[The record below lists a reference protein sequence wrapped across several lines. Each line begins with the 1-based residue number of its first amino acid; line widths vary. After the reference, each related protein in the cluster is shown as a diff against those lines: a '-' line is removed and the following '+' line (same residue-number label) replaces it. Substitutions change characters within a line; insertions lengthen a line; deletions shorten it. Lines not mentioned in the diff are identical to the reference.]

1 MKADDAVTQFAVI
14 GGGAAGFFAAIR
26 LAELRPDARVF
37 LIEKS
42 NQVLGKVK
50 VSGGGRCNVTHACF
64 DPRILCT
71 YYPRGKKELLGP
83 FHRFG
88 PQQTIEWF
96 EDRGVELKTEADG
109 RMFPISDSS
118 QTIIDAL
125 IREADRNHVILR
137 KNLALSG
144 LEQRDNF
151 WLLKLNNGI
160 ALAVN
165 AVFIGSGSSN
175 QIWDLLSRL
184 GLKMEQPV
192 PSLFTF
198 HINDKALQSLSGLSI
213 DKVELKLEDS
223 KAGQDGPLLF
233 THWGI
238 SGPAVLKTSAWEART
253 VHERNYRFRIRI
265 NFLPDMDKV
274 EIAERLNTLRYSGGR
289 KLVQSLSVFHSIPR
303 RAWQYLVERAGIG
316 DASRWADL
324 SNEKIKA
331 LCNELCEGLY
341 EVSGKSTFKE
351 EFVTCGG
358 VAREE
363 IDFRRFEAIRYPG
376 LFFGGEVLDI
386 DAVTGGFNFQHAWTS
401 GWIAAGA
408 MAER

>member
-26 LAELRPDARVF
+26 LAELRPDARIF
-37 LIEKS
+37 LFEKS

-71 YYPRGKKELLGP
+71 FYPRGQKELLGP
-83 FHRFG
+83 FHKFG
-88 PQQTIEWF
+88 PRQTIEWF

-109 RMFPISDSS
+109 RMFPVSDSS
-118 QTIIDAL
+118 QTIIDTL
-125 IREADRNHVILR
+125 LREADRNHVLLK
-137 KNLALSG
+137 KNLALTG
-144 LEQRDNF
+144 LEQNDNF
-151 WLLKLNNGI
+151 WMLKLNNGT
-160 ALAVN
+160 ALPVN
-165 AVFIGSGSSN
+165 AVFIGCGSSN
-175 QIWDLLSRL
+175 QIWELLGRL
-184 GLKMEQPV
+184 GIKTEQPV

-198 HINDKALQSLSGLSI
+198 HINDKALQTLSGLSI
-213 DKVELKLEDS
+213 DKVEIKLDES
-223 KAGQDGPLLF
+223 KSGQEGPLLF

-265 NFLPDMDKV
+265 NYLPDSDKGDV
-274 EIAERLNTLRYSGGR
+274 AERLNRLRQSEGR
-289 KLVQSLSVFHSIPR
+289 KLVHSLSIFPSIPR
-303 RAWQYLVERAGIG
+303 RAWHYLVERAEI
-316 DASRWADL
+316 SETCRWADL
-324 SNEKIKA
+324 SNEKLKA
-331 LCNELCEGLY
+331 LCNEVCEGQY

-401 GWIAAGA
+401 GWFAAGA